1 MRGILRFLDQ
11 DRVAFDVRVPE
22 FLFANPNASLSG

>member
-1 MRGILRFLDQ
+1 MRGVLRFLDQ

-22 FLFANPNASLSG
+22 FPFLNPEIPG

>member
-11 DRVAFDVRVPE
+11 DRIAFDVRVPE
-22 FLFANPNASLSG
+22 FPFTNPNAALTG